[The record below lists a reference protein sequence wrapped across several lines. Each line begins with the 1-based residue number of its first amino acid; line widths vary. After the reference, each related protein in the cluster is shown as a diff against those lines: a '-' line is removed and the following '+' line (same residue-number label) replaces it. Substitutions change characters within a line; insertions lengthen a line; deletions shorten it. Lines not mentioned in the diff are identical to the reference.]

1 MESAISQLLR
11 RDTRRL
17 GTSSL
22 LVLEDLCFQL
32 KIRPCACRNTR
43 GRGFRGLFSL
53 TPRPQNRSDSN
64 QLLRTVLVLTFLR
77 YNLRFML
84 AHIQGV
90 PKTMD
95 TLVTSR

>member
-32 KIRPCACRNTR
+32 KIRSCACRNTR

-53 TPRPQNRSDSN
+53 TLVFKQNRSDSN
-64 QLLRTVLVLTFLR
+64 QLYVRSWFLHS
-77 YNLRFML
+77 Y
-84 AHIQGV
+84 
-90 PKTMD
+90 D
-95 TLVTSR
+95 TTCDLCWRIYRVFQKQWILL